1 MNDPFWEMSPAE
13 VAAMTKRLEFTNEPV
28 EPIETGPST
37 ELAEFPTSIKLPRE
51 LKKACK
57 ARADSLNMQQSV
69 YIRSLIE
76 RDIAESGTGKQSP
89 EWAREI
95 LAVVA
100 RHQNDD
106 EHRQAS

>member
-1 MNDPFWEMSPAE
+1 MTDPFVNMSPAD
-13 VAAMTKRLEFTNEPV
+13 VAAMTERLEFTDEPV
-28 EPIETGPST
+28 DPIETGA
-37 ELAEFPTSIKLPRE
+37 ELAEFPTSIKLPRD

-57 ARADSLNMQQSV
+57 ARAESLGMQQSV

-76 RDIAESGTGKQSP
+76 RDVAEAGTSKQSP
-89 EWAREI
+89 AWAREI